1 MFEFDVLGPLRAS
14 RDGVPVPLGAA
25 MLRRLLAALLC
36 TPGRP
41 VAVAAL
47 IEALWGSTPPRSAH
61 KTLQIYVLR
70 LRRAL
75 GERDRVVHH
84 CAGGYAVTVL
94 PPELDVLRF
103 RELTAAG
110 RAAGRTADLAKAGML
125 FEHALGLWRGPAYAD
140 VGDVAMVAD
149 EARRLEEERLLTCEE
164 LAVVDLARG
173 RHAELVT
180 GLTEMAEL
188 HPYRE
193 RLHACLMLA
202 LSRAGRQA
210 EALRVY
216 QRTRTVLGE
225 ELGVEPGRLLRRVH
239 EAILRDEVSG
249 PFAGE
254 ILGPETACADERAA
268 SLGARSTVEDT
279 VDDTMDETTGG
290 TAGDDAG
297 GDAEGDARGDA
308 EGRADAAWIGEGW
321 IGKGRIG
328 NGRTGEG
335 WAGEGRTDEG
345 WAGEGRTGPATTVPC
360 QLPPD
365 ITDFTGRRDTA
376 ESLRLWLTGAD
387 GHTAATPIVTL
398 YGGAGTGKT
407 TLAVHVAHRLRET
420 FTDGL
425 LYIDLRGTRPR
436 PVEPAEALARF
447 LIALGVDARAVPDEA
462 EERGTLLR
470 TVLAD
475 RRVLV
480 VLDDAAG
487 EEQVRPLLPGG
498 AGCAVLVTSRRG
510 VAGLSARSVRVGP
523 LDPACATELLGR
535 IAGPVRV
542 AARPTVAAEIVR
554 LCGHLPL
561 AIRIAGAKLALR
573 EHWRLDHLADRLRAE
588 RRRLDELA
596 LGDLSVRAE
605 LAADYARLGETTR
618 RALRMLG
625 LLDVPSFAAWMLAAA
640 LDVTVR
646 EAETYAELLVD
657 AQLLSCEGS
666 DGNGRF
672 RYRLPELARLYAR
685 ERAELEETAGERDRA
700 VTRVLGALLALAET
714 ADSGLPEQRA
724 SVIRGAAPRWYADP
738 ATTRALVGDPTAWF
752 DSERQTLL
760 VGVAQAC
767 RLGLSEAAWEL
778 SARAAGYYAFRGHY
792 RDWASSHELALRA
805 CALGGDQWGEAVLT
819 LGLGHLFMVGVG
831 PRRGVAPDAIEAA
844 LAAFGAAGDRHGALD
859 LLCVRAFALC
869 RGGDPDQAR
878 AVADEAMAVAEEIG
892 DAPALSRLWYVR
904 AVIDREQGLHED
916 ALACADRALRL
927 AIGGNSLVART
938 LALREM
944 AAACRDHA
952 TGRRVSR
959 HLWEGLQICRR
970 RGDRLSE
977 AYLLLALGDLR
988 LRLGR
993 RNAASDVAW
1002 GVASGVASGVALDVA
1017 KQIERALAVFEEFAV
1032 PSGRAAGLRVLGE
1045 SQRLGGRADQAVRT
1059 LGDAVRV
1066 ARGLHDLHEQALALK
1081 ALGRAQRDRGDQ
1093 AAATRSWTAAHR
1105 LFQRLGNTTEAAAT
1119 AAAGMDR
1126 AAGMGGA
1133 AGVDGAAGMGGAAG
1147 MERAAGMGGAPP
1159 DQDNLRTTTP
1169 STSLTGR

>member
-1 MFEFDVLGPLRAS
+1 MLEFDVLGPLRVS
-14 RDGVPVPLGAA
+14 RDAVPVPLGAA
-25 MLRRLLAALLC
+25 MLRRMLAALLC
-36 TPGRP
+36 TPGRT
-41 VAVAAL
+41 VAVPAL

-70 LRRAL
+70 LRQAL
-75 GERDRVVHH
+75 GERDRVVR
-84 CAGGYAVTVL
+84 CTGGYAITVL

-110 RAAGRTADLAKAGML
+110 RAARRNADPAKAGML
-125 FEHALGLWRGPAYAD
+125 FERALGLWRGPAYAD
-140 VGDVAMVAD
+140 IGDVSTVAD

-202 LSRAGRQA
+202 LNQAGRQV

-225 ELGVEPGRLLRRVH
+225 ELGVEPGRMLRRVY
-239 EAILRDEVSG
+239 EAILRDEATG

-254 ILGPETACADERAA
+254 ILGPEGAACADERAA
-268 SLGARSTVEDT
+268 YFEARNSA
-279 VDDTMDETTGG
+279 GNPAG
-290 TAGDDAG
+290 ITAGDEAG
-297 GDAEGDARGDA
+297 SDA
-308 EGRADAAWIGEGW
+308 EGRMGEGW
-321 IGKGRIG
+321 
-328 NGRTGEG
+328 T
-335 WAGEGRTDEG
+335 GEGRT
-345 WAGEGRTGPATTVPC
+345 GEGRTGPATTVPC
-360 QLPPD
+360 HLPPD
-365 ITDFTGRRDTA
+365 IADFTGRQDTA

-387 GHTAATPIVTL
+387 GHTAATPVVAL

-407 TLAVHVAHRLRET
+407 ALAVHVAHRLRET
-420 FTDGL
+420 FTDGR
-425 LYIDLRGTRPR
+425 LYIDLRGTCPR
-436 PVEPAEALARF
+436 PIDPAEALGRF
-447 LIALGVDARAVPDEA
+447 LIALGVDAWAVPDEA
-462 EERGTLLR
+462 EERGKLFR

-523 LDPACATELLGR
+523 LDPACAAELLGR
-535 IAGPVRV
+535 IAGPIRV

-573 EHWRLDHLADRLRAE
+573 EHWQLDHLADRLRAE
-588 RRRLDELA
+588 RRRLDELS
-596 LGDLSVRAE
+596 LGDLSVRAG
-605 LAADYARLGETTR
+605 LAADYDRLDETSR

-625 LLDVPSFAAWMLAAA
+625 LLDVPAFAAWMLAAA

-646 EAETYAELLVD
+646 EAETYADLLVD

-672 RYRLPELARLYAR
+672 RYRFHELVRLYAR
-685 ERAELEETAGERDRA
+685 ERAELEETAGERDKA
-700 VTRVLGALLALAET
+700 ITRVLGALLALAE
-714 ADSGLPEQRA
+714 AAESGLPEQVA

-752 DSERQTLL
+752 DSERQSLL
-760 VGVAQAC
+760 AGVAQAC
-767 RLGLSEAAWEL
+767 RLGLNEAAWEL

-805 CALGGDQWGEAVLT
+805 CALGGDQWGEAVMT
-819 LGLGHLFMVGVG
+819 RGLGHLLMIGVER
-831 PRRGVAPDAIEAA
+831 PRGVTPEAIEAA
-844 LAAFGAAGDRHGALD
+844 LAAFGAAGERHGALD
-859 LLCVRAFALC
+859 LLCLRAFALC

-878 AVADEAMAVAEEIG
+878 AVADEAMAMAEEIG
-892 DAPALSRLWYVR
+892 YELALSRLWYVR
-904 AVIDREQGLHED
+904 AVTDREQGLHQD

-927 AIGGNSLVART
+927 AIRGNSLVART

-952 TGRRVSR
+952 TGRRVSH

-970 RGDRLSE
+970 RGERLLE
-977 AYLLLALGDLR
+977 AYLLLALGDLC
-988 LRLGR
+988 LRFGR
-993 RNAASDVAW
+993 RN
-1002 GVASGVASGVALDVA
+1002 VA
-1017 KQIERALAVFEEFAV
+1017 KPIERALAVFEEFGV
-1032 PSGRAAGLRVLGE
+1032 PSGQAAGLRVLGE
-1045 SQRLGGRADQAVRT
+1045 SHRLGGRADQAVRA
-1059 LGDAVRV
+1059 LDDAVRT
-1066 ARGLHDLHEQALALK
+1066 ARGLHDLHEQALALR
-1081 ALGRAQRDRGDQ
+1081 ALGRAQHDRGDQ
-1093 AAATRSWTAAHR
+1093 EAATRSWTAAHR
-1105 LFQRLGNTTEAAAT
+1105 LFQRLGNTAEVAVADV
-1119 AAAGMDR
+1119 DR
-1126 AAGMGGA
+1126 AL
-1133 AGVDGAAGMGGAAG
+1133 
-1147 MERAAGMGGAPP
+1147 P
-1159 DQDNLRTTTP
+1159 DHDNLRMTTP

>member
-1 MFEFDVLGPLRAS
+1 MFEFDVLGPLRVS
-14 RDGVPVPLGAA
+14 RDGVPVPLDAA

-41 VAVAAL
+41 VAVPAL

-75 GERDRVVHH
+75 GERDRVVH
-84 CAGGYAVTVL
+84 CAGGYAATVL

-110 RAAGRTADLAKAGML
+110 RAARRTADLAKAGTL
-125 FEHALGLWRGPAYAD
+125 FERALGLWRGPAYAD

-202 LSRAGRQA
+202 LSRAGRQT
-210 EALRVY
+210 EALRLY

-239 EAILRDEVSG
+239 EAILRDEASG

-268 SLGARSTVEDT
+268 SLEARSAVDDT
-279 VDDTMDETTGG
+279 VDDTTGDTTGD
-290 TAGDDAG
+290 TG
-297 GDAEGDARGDA
+297 GDTGGDA
-308 EGRADAAWIGEGW
+308 EGRADAAWIGEGR
-321 IGKGRIG
+321 IGEGRIG

-335 WAGEGRTDEG
+335 WAGEGRTV
-345 WAGEGRTGPATTVPC
+345 PATTVPC

-365 ITDFTGRRDTA
+365 IPNFTGHRDTA

-387 GHTAATPIVTL
+387 GHTGAGGHTGTTPVVTL

-425 LYIDLRGTRPR
+425 LYIDLGGTRPR
-436 PVEPAEALARF
+436 PVDPAEALARF

-498 AGCAVLVTSRRG
+498 AGCAVLVTSRCG

-523 LDPACATELLGR
+523 LDPACAAELLGR

-596 LGDLSVRAE
+596 LGDLSVRAG
-605 LAADYARLGETTR
+605 LAADYDRLGETTR

-724 SVIRGAAPRWYADP
+724 SVVRGAAPAGTPAPPPPGPWSAIRRPGSTASGRRFWRGWRRPAGSVWSRRPGNCRPARP
-738 ATTRALVGDPTAWF
+738 ATTP
-752 DSERQTLL
+752 S
-760 VGVAQAC
+760 
-767 RLGLSEAAWEL
+767 AATT
-778 SARAAGYYAFRGHY
+778 G
-792 RDWASSHELALRA
+792 
-805 CALGGDQWGEAVLT
+805 
-819 LGLGHLFMVGVG
+819 
-831 PRRGVAPDAIEAA
+831 
-844 LAAFGAAGDRHGALD
+844 
-859 LLCVRAFALC
+859 
-869 RGGDPDQAR
+869 
-878 AVADEAMAVAEEIG
+878 
-892 DAPALSRLWYVR
+892 
-904 AVIDREQGLHED
+904 
-916 ALACADRALRL
+916 
-927 AIGGNSLVART
+927 
-938 LALREM
+938 
-944 AAACRDHA
+944 
-952 TGRRVSR
+952 TGRPRMSWR
-959 HLWEGLQICRR
+959 C
-970 RGDRLSE
+970 
-977 AYLLLALGDLR
+977 
-988 LRLGR
+988 
-993 RNAASDVAW
+993 
-1002 GVASGVASGVALDVA
+1002 
-1017 KQIERALAVFEEFAV
+1017 
-1032 PSGRAAGLRVLGE
+1032 GRAHW
-1045 SQRLGGRADQAVRT
+1045 AVT
-1059 LGDAVRV
+1059 SG
-1066 ARGLHDLHEQALALK
+1066 AR
-1081 ALGRAQRDRGDQ
+1081 R
-1093 AAATRSWTAAHR
+1093 
-1105 LFQRLGNTTEAAAT
+1105 
-1119 AAAGMDR
+1119 
-1126 AAGMGGA
+1126 
-1133 AGVDGAAGMGGAAG
+1133 
-1147 MERAAGMGGAPP
+1147 
-1159 DQDNLRTTTP
+1159 
-1169 STSLTGR
+1169 

>member
-41 VAVAAL
+41 VAVPAL

-70 LRRAL
+70 LRQAL
-75 GERDRVVHH
+75 GERDRVVHS
-84 CAGGYAVTVL
+84 AGGYAATVL

-110 RAAGRTADLAKAGML
+110 RAARRNADLAKAGML
-125 FEHALGLWRGPAYAD
+125 FERALGLWRGPAYAD
-140 VGDVAMVAD
+140 VGDVAVVAD

-239 EAILRDEVSG
+239 EAILRDEASG

-268 SLGARSTVEDT
+268 SLEARSTVEDT
-279 VDDTMDETTGG
+279 VEDTLDETVEDTTGDIEG
-290 TAGDDAG
+290 DIEGDIGGNTAGDDAG
-297 GDAEGDARGDA
+297 GDAEGDA
-308 EGRADAAWIGEGW
+308 EGRADAAWIGEGR
-321 IGKGRIG
+321 IGEGRSGKGRSG
-328 NGRTGEG
+328 K
-335 WAGEGRTDEG
+335 
-345 WAGEGRTGPATTVPC
+345 GRTGPATTVPC

-365 ITDFTGRRDTA
+365 IADFTGRRDTA

-387 GHTAATPIVTL
+387 GHTGAGGHTGATPVVTL

-425 LYIDLRGTRPR
+425 LYIDLCGTRPR
-436 PVEPAEALARF
+436 PVAPAEALARF

-498 AGCAVLVTSRRG
+498 AGCAVLVTSRHG

-523 LDPACATELLGR
+523 LDPACAAELLGR

-596 LGDLSVRAE
+596 LGDLSVRAG
-605 LAADYARLGETTR
+605 LAADYDRLGETTR

-672 RYRLPELARLYAR
+672 RYRFPELARLYAR
-685 ERAELEETAGERDRA
+685 ERAELEEPAGERDRA

-724 SVIRGAAPRWYADP
+724 SVVRGAANRWYAGP

-760 VGVAQAC
+760 AGVAQAC
-767 RLGLSEAAWEL
+767 RLGLVEVAWEL
-778 SARAAGYYAFRGHY
+778 SARTAGYYAFRGHY

-805 CALGGDQWGEAVLT
+805 CALGGDQWGEAVMT
-819 LGLGHLFMVGVG
+819 RGLGHLFMVGVG
-831 PRRGVAPDAIEAA
+831 PSRGVAPDAIEAA

-859 LLCVRAFALC
+859 LLCLRAFALC

-892 DAPALSRLWYVR
+892 DEPALSRLWYVR

-970 RGDRLSE
+970 RGERLSE

-993 RNAASDVAW
+993 RNVTSDVT
-1002 GVASGVASGVALDVA
+1002 SDVALDVA

-1059 LGDAVRV
+1059 LDDAVRV
-1066 ARGLHDLHEQALALK
+1066 ARGLQDLHEQALALR

-1119 AAAGMDR
+1119 AAAGVD
-1126 AAGMGGA
+1126 GS
-1133 AGVDGAAGMGGAAG
+1133 AGVDGA
-1147 MERAAGMGGAPP
+1147 PP
-1159 DQDNLRTTTP
+1159 DHDNLRMTTP